1 MSATTVSSFIC
12 PCCKKVLDSYV
23 QAATRGFPDTWLD
36 GYFMPGS
43 APRPE
48 TLMGT
53 CKTVGCDYRD
63 VTLSQENWVKIET
76 DAQMQDDYRGMYEK
90 AQAY

>member
-1 MSATTVSSFIC
+1 MSTNTVSSFTC
-12 PCCKKVLDSYV
+12 PCCNQELDCYV

-43 APRPE
+43 DPRPA

-53 CKTVGCDYRD
+53 CKTVSCDYRD
-63 VTLSQENWVKIET
+63 VTLSRENWLLLET
-76 DAQMQDDYRGMYEK
+76 DETMQADYRGMYEK
-90 AQAY
+90 LKAY